1 MAGHWLWYP
10 LVWFIHHRHF
20 VMPMKR
26 KRWTPERQRTLREAD
41 WIVGW
46 LRENGPAST
55 REITEAMQHKGLE
68 LRAHVLNKA
77 LRKSPFIIH
86 CGFQKVDGRDLSQ
99 WDFDRSLGEGDEIN
113 RTE

>member
-1 MAGHWLWYP
+1 MAGHRLWYL
-10 LVWFIHHRHF
+10 LVWFIHHRRF
-20 VMPMKR
+20 VLSMRR

-55 REITEAMQHKGLE
+55 RDITEAMQRQGLE
-68 LRAHVLNKA
+68 LRAHVLSKA
-77 LRKSPFIIH
+77 LRKSPFIVH
-86 CGFQKVDGRDLSQ
+86 CGYQTVDGHDISQ
-99 WDFDRSLGEGDEIN
+99 WDFDRSLGEDEVS

>member
-1 MAGHWLWYP
+1 MAGPQVRSP
-10 LVWFIHHRHF
+10 LVWFIHHRQL
-20 VMPMKR
+20 VAPMRR

-55 REITEAMQHKGLE
+55 REITVAMQQEGLE

-77 LRKSPFIIH
+77 LRKSPFIVH
-86 CGFQKVDGRDLSQ
+86 CGFQKVDGHDLSQ
-99 WDFDRSLGEGDEIN
+99 WDFDRSSGQDDE
-113 RTE
+113 

>member
-1 MAGHWLWYP
+1 
-10 LVWFIHHRHF
+10 
-20 VMPMKR
+20 
-26 KRWTPERQRTLREAD
+26 
-41 WIVGW
+41 
-46 LRENGPAST
+46 
-55 REITEAMQHKGLE
+55 MQHKGLE

-86 CGFQKVDGRDLSQ
+86 CGFQKVDGHDLSQ

>member
-1 MAGHWLWYP
+1 M
-10 LVWFIHHRHF
+10 R
-20 VMPMKR
+20 R

-46 LRENGPAST
+46 LREDGPAST

-86 CGFQKVDGRDLSQ
+86 CGFQKVDGHDLSQ

>member
-1 MAGHWLWYP
+1 MAGHRLWYP
-10 LVWFIHHRHF
+10 LVWFIHHRRF
-20 VMPMKR
+20 VLPMRR

-55 REITEAMQHKGLE
+55 RDITEAMQRQGLE
-68 LRAHVLNKA
+68 LRAHVLSKA
-77 LRKSPFIIH
+77 LRKSPFIVH
-86 CGFQKVDGRDLSQ
+86 CGYQTVGGHDLSQ
-99 WDFDRSLGEGDEIN
+99 WDFDRSLDEGEVN